1 MFKAIRT
8 GFNDMDKV
16 LLLIM
21 IVLSIFGL
29 FNIVTASSRE
39 AVITMDQS
47 IYYFFYKH
55 LASIILGL
63 CGFIFLLFIPTKRY
77 HYFAEAL
84 LIVLV
89 ALNLYVVLKGVDAR
103 GAYGWIKLPYFNI
116 QPSEIAKPIYIAA
129 LAVYIE
135 RNCKIFRKPKVN
147 HWNKIIMLCIIGLTL
162 PAIVFFQR
170 ALGTSGVQLGI
181 FGLMF
186 LLSPI
191 LHKEK
196 LQTIGLVCGI
206 ALFAGLLLYAMTG
219 NVLTKAQSSRLD
231 YTKPCSRHSG
241 TGYQICNAYVAINL
255 GGLTGVGIGKSTQ
268 KYSYIPEPHTDMVF
282 AILAEEYGYI
292 VCVVLMIIY
301 MIMLWRLLMLSSRAS
316 TIRGKYMALG
326 IATGLF
332 LHIFFNLG
340 GLFAIIPLTGVPLP
354 FLSYGG
360 SYNITLFI
368 MMAMAQRIHIET
380 KRYKLKF

>member
-1 MFKAIRT
+1 MFKAIRN

-16 LLLIM
+16 LLFIM
-21 IVLSIFGL
+21 IVLCIFGL

-39 AVITMDQS
+39 AVINMDQS

-55 LASIILGL
+55 LASIVLGL
-63 CGFIFLLFIPTKRY
+63 CAFLFLLFIPTKRY

-84 LIVLV
+84 LIIMV

-103 GAYGWIKLPYFNI
+103 GAFGWIKLPYFNV
-116 QPSEIAKPIYIAA
+116 QPSEIAKPIYTAA
-129 LAVYIE
+129 IAVYIE
-135 RNCKIFRKPKVN
+135 RNWKIFRNRKFG
-147 HWNKIIMLCIIGLTL
+147 HWNKIFILCLIGLAL
-162 PAIVFFQR
+162 PATVFFQR
-170 ALGTSGVQLGI
+170 ALGTAGVQIGI
-181 FGLMF
+181 FGIMF
-186 LLSPI
+186 ILSPI
-191 LHKEK
+191 LRMEK
-196 LQTIGLVCGI
+196 LKTIGLVCGVLVF
-206 ALFAGLLLYAMTG
+206 ALLFLYAWRG
-219 NVLTKAQSSRLD
+219 EILTKAQSSRLD
-231 YTKPCSRHSG
+231 YAKPCDRYSG
-241 TGYQICNAYVAINL
+241 TGYQICNAYIAINL

-292 VCVVLMIIY
+292 VCVVIIILY
-301 MIMLWRLLMLSSRAS
+301 MLILWRLLMLSSRAS

-326 IATGLF
+326 IATYLF

-360 SYNITLFI
+360 SYNLSLFV
-368 MMAMAQRIHIET
+368 MMAMAQRIHMET